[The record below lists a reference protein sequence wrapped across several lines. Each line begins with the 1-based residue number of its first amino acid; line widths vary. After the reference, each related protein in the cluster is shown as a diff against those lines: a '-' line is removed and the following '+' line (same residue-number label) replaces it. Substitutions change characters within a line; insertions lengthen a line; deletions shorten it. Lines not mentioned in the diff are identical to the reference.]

1 MDGAN
6 MKNEQRY
13 KRDKTEE
20 TQERKL
26 KIYTLVYDEGK
37 TDAMIRI
44 TA

>member
-1 MDGAN
+1 M
-6 MKNEQRY
+6 
-13 KRDKTEE
+13 KRDTREIR
-20 TQERKL
+20 QRERERELKL

>member
-1 MDGAN
+1 M
-6 MKNEQRY
+6 NEERY
-13 KRDKTEE
+13 KRDKTERE
-20 TQERKL
+20 LKL

>member
-1 MDGAN
+1 M
-6 MKNEQRY
+6 NEERY
-13 KRDKTEE
+13 KRDKTER
-20 TQERKL
+20 ERELKL

>member
-1 MDGAN
+1 
-6 MKNEQRY
+6 MKIDTREIRQR
-13 KRDKTEE
+13 
-20 TQERKL
+20 ERELKL

>member
-1 MDGAN
+1 
-6 MKNEQRY
+6 MKIDTREIRQR
-13 KRDKTEE
+13 
-20 TQERKL
+20 ERKL